1 MLGAFF
7 VSLAAAASNATSNVL
22 QRGAHIDALSEN
34 NQPFSLKFLAGV
46 IRRPRWLLGIIT
58 MIASFILQAFGLAMS
73 SLVVVQPLI
82 VLELPFALLGAGL
95 FLKEELTSREWIGAT
110 LMFCGVLVFVIMLD
124 PSPGNPLG
132 SVGTRVGAISMVVTL
147 LIIAALYVVSL
158 RFGSRIKTALLGL
171 AAGVGF
177 GLTAVVIKDMTARI
191 GAHGF
196 FSIFSSWQVYIMALF
211 GILSVYLFQ
220 YALASGRLMYAQ
232 PGVTLADPF
241 IAIIWGLLVY
251 NENIR
256 GGIYILFALIGVTMT
271 AAGVFILSRS
281 PALKAS

>member
-34 NQPFSLKFLAGV
+34 NQAFSLKFLLGV

-73 SLVVVQPLI
+73 SLAVVQPLI

-95 FLKEELTSREWIGAT
+95 FLKEELTSREWTGAT
-110 LMFCGVLVFVIMLD
+110 LMFCGVLVFVVMLD

-147 LIIAALYVVSL
+147 LIIAVLYVVSL

-256 GGIYILFALIGVTMT
+256 GGIYILFALIGVAMT